1 MENKS
6 KIWALVLAHVGG
18 VIALGTLMAAV
29 LPFLY
34 ARGMVYFGFG
44 WIKGGVFAVGL
55 AIAAF
60 GLVTY
65 FRKPANNKP
74 QK

>member
-6 KIWALVLAHVGG
+6 KFWALILVHIGG
-18 VIALGTLMAAV
+18 VIALGTFLAAV

-34 ARGMVYFGFG
+34 ARGMIYYGFG

-55 AIAAF
+55 ALAAV
-60 GLVTY
+60 GLVIL
-65 FRKPANNKP
+65 FRKPAK
-74 QK
+74 K